1 MPRISADSV
10 AEHVA
15 AQEAAVVDAAASLF
29 ARRSASSVTM
39 ADIAAEVGLARNSLY
54 RYFPDKSHI
63 LATWFRRE
71 LEPLAE
77 RSNEIARGHD
87 APLTKLHQWI
97 DLQLG
102 YLRAPEHRQM
112 IEVMTELATLEDPV
126 RSAVAG
132 GHEALYASVTGII
145 DAVLAAEGTA
155 PGRDSGVLTSL
166 VAGLLRSA
174 MELDDSNAD
183 PEMVRSEV
191 HRAAEALLRA

>member
-29 ARRSASSVTM
+29 AQRSASSVTM

-54 RYFPDKSHI
+54 RYFPDRSHI
-63 LATWFRRE
+63 LAAWFRRE
-71 LEPLAE
+71 LEPLA
-77 RSNEIARGHD
+77 ARGDAIASGDD
-87 APLTKLHQWI
+87 APLDKLHDWI
-97 DLQLG
+97 DLQLD

-126 RSAVAG
+126 RSAVAD
-132 GHEALYASVTGII
+132 GHMALYASVTGII
-145 DAVLAAEGTA
+145 QAVLVAEGTA
-155 PGRDSGVLTSL
+155 PGRDPGVLTSL

-174 MELDDSNAD
+174 MDLDDSGAD
-183 PEMVRSEV
+183 PETVRSEV

>member
-29 ARRSASSVTM
+29 AQRSASSVTM

-54 RYFPDKSHI
+54 RYFPDRSHI
-63 LATWFRRE
+63 LAAWFRRE
-71 LEPLAE
+71 LEPLAAH
-77 RSNEIARGHD
+77 SDAIAAGDD
-87 APLTKLHQWI
+87 APLAKLHDWI
-97 DLQLG
+97 DLQLD

-112 IEVMTELATLEDPV
+112 VEVMTELATLEDPV
-126 RSAVAG
+126 RSAVAD
-132 GHEALYASVTGII
+132 GHIALYASVTGII

-155 PGRDSGVLTSL
+155 PGRDPGVLTSL

-174 MELDDSNAD
+174 MDLDGSGAD

>member
-1 MPRISADSV
+1 V

-29 ARRSASSVTM
+29 ARRGASSVTM

-77 RSNEIARGHD
+77 RSNEIARGDD
-87 APLTKLHQWI
+87 AALAKLHGWI
-97 DLQLG
+97 DLQLD

-126 RSAVAG
+126 RSAVAD

-145 DAVLAAEGTA
+145 EAVLAAEDTA

-174 MELDDSNAD
+174 MNLDDSGAD
-183 PEMVRSEV
+183 PEMVRLEV
-191 HRAAEALLRA
+191 HRAVEALLRSKL